1 VSGELTTNALTKAD
15 TSRFT
20 SFLRLDA
27 FSQFIF
33 VICLALI
40 MFGPIINL
48 LIWTV
53 TEVWYFPHSLPS
65 QWGLKYWGQV
75 FNPYSD
81 VSRSLM
87 TSILIAITTV
97 VVCLSV
103 SIPAG
108 YALSKRQ
115 MPFRVFWMLLFL
127 IPQAFPNL
135 TVYMNIAKI
144 FYDFG
149 LNGHFLGV
157 VLVHS
162 VHGLMFS
169 VWISVAAFSG
179 IDPLMARA
187 SRNLGAGPIYTFF
200 HITLPQATPGIVA
213 SGIFVFLESLDE
225 FTGTFFVGVPDITT
239 LPLLLYTASMEG
251 NYQIAS
257 ITALI
262 LLIPSILFMFIISRF
277 ISPDMLSRIGR

>member
-1 VSGELTTNALTKAD
+1 MSQELTMRSLTRAN
-15 TSRFT
+15 TSRF
-20 SFLRLDA
+20 SNLIRLGA
-27 FSQFIF
+27 FPQFVF

-53 TEVWYFPHSLPS
+53 AEVWYFPYTLPS
-65 QWGLKYWGQV
+65 QWGLKYWDQV
-75 FNPYSD
+75 FSPYSD
-81 VSRSLM
+81 VSGSLT
-87 TSILIAITTV
+87 TSLLIALTTV
-97 VVCLSV
+97 AVCLSV

-108 YALSKRQ
+108 YALSKQQ
-115 MPFRVFWMLLFL
+115 MPFRIFWMLLFL

-135 TVYMNIAKI
+135 TVYMNIARI

-149 LNGHFLGV
+149 LNGTFLGV

-179 IDPLMARA
+179 IDPLMIRA
-187 SRNLGAGPIYTFF
+187 SRNLGAGPVYTFF

-225 FTGTFFVGVPDITT
+225 FTGTFFVGAPEIST

-262 LLIPSILFMFIISRF
+262 LLVPSILFMFIISRF
-277 ISPDMLSRIGR
+277 ISPEMLSKIGR

>member
-1 VSGELTTNALTKAD
+1 MIATKKRHFFSGFRIYNL
-15 TSRFT
+15 RF
-20 SFLRLDA
+20 SFWLQSL
-27 FSQFIF
+27 FILL
-33 VICLALI
+33 LALV
-40 MFGPIINL
+40 MFGPIANL

-53 TEVWYFPHSLPS
+53 TESWYFPNSLPT
-65 QWGLKYWGQV
+65 QWGFKYWLQV

-81 VSRSLM
+81 VSGSLL
-87 TSILIAITTV
+87 TSIFIAILTV
-97 VVCLSV
+97 IVCLLVSV
-103 SIPAG
+103 PAG
-108 YALSKRQ
+108 YALSKNS

-135 TVYMNIAKI
+135 TVYMNIARL

-149 LNGHFLGV
+149 LNGTLLGV

-169 VWISVAAFSG
+169 IWISVAAFSST
-179 IDPLMARA
+179 DPMLERA

-200 HITLPQATPGIVA
+200 HIVLPQAAPGLVA
-213 SGIFVFLESLDE
+213 SCIFVFLESLDE
-225 FTGTFFVGVPDITT
+225 FTGTFFVGSPNINT

-262 LLIPSILFMFIISRF
+262 LLVPSILFMVVIHKFMR
-277 ISPDMLSRIGR
+277 PEMLSKLGK

>member
-1 VSGELTTNALTKAD
+1 MNVEQTMKPLPSMNRLPLTNW
-15 TSRFT
+15 
-20 SFLRLDA
+20 LRLDA
-27 FSQFIF
+27 FPQFIF
-33 VICLALI
+33 VLCLGLV

-65 QWGLKYWGQV
+65 EWGFKYWNQV
-75 FNPYSD
+75 FSPYSNI
-81 VSRSLM
+81 SGSLT
-87 TSILIAITTV
+87 TSIWIALTTV
-97 VVCLSV
+97 IVCLAV

-108 YALSKRQ
+108 YALSQQK
-115 MPFRVFWMLLFL
+115 MPFRVLWMLLFL

-135 TVYMNIAKI
+135 TVYMNIARI

-149 LNGHFLGV
+149 LNGSFLGV

-200 HITLPQATPGIVA
+200 HVTLPQATPGIIA

-225 FTGTFFVGVPDITT
+225 FTGTFFVGAPDITT

-262 LLIPSILFMFIISRF
+262 LLIPSILFIFIINKF
-277 ISPDMLSRIGR
+277 ISPEMLAKIGK

>member
-1 VSGELTTNALTKAD
+1 MIATQKQYYFSGI
-15 TSRFT
+15 SIYSVRF
-20 SFLRLDA
+20 SFWLQSL
-27 FSQFIF
+27 FILL
-33 VICLALI
+33 LALA
-40 MFGPIINL
+40 MFGPIVNL

-53 TEVWYFPHSLPS
+53 TESWYFPNSLPS
-65 QWGLKYWGQV
+65 QWGVKYWLQV

-81 VSRSLM
+81 VSGSLL
-87 TSILIAITTV
+87 TSLLIAILTV
-97 VVCLSV
+97 VVCLLVSV
-103 SIPAG
+103 PAG
-108 YALSKRQ
+108 YALSKNS

-135 TVYMNIAKI
+135 TVYMNIARL

-149 LNGHFLGV
+149 LNGTLLGV

-169 VWISVAAFSG
+169 IWISVAAFSST
-179 IDPLMARA
+179 DPMLERA

-200 HITLPQATPGIVA
+200 HIVLPQAAPGLVA
-213 SGIFVFLESLDE
+213 SCIFVFLESLDE
-225 FTGTFFVGVPDITT
+225 FTGTFFVGSPNINT

-262 LLIPSILFMFIISRF
+262 LLAPSILFMVIIHKF
-277 ISPDMLSRIGR
+277 MKPEMLSKLGK

>member
-1 VSGELTTNALTKAD
+1 MISTP
-15 TSRFT
+15 TSSLLSHIKVR
-20 SFLRLDA
+20 SLRLN
-27 FSQFIF
+27 FWLQSLFILL
-33 VICLALI
+33 LALVL
-40 MFGPIINL
+40 FGPIVNL

-53 TEVWYFPHSLPS
+53 TESWYFPHSLPT
-65 QWGLKYWGQV
+65 QWGFKYWHQV

-81 VSRSLM
+81 VSSSLL
-87 TSILIAITTV
+87 TSLLIAVLTV
-97 VVCLSV
+97 VVCLLVSV
-103 SIPAG
+103 PAG
-108 YALSKRQ
+108 YALAKQS

-135 TVYMNIAKI
+135 TVYMNIARI

-149 LNGHFLGV
+149 LNGTLLGV
-157 VLVHS
+157 ILVHS

-169 VWISVAAFSG
+169 IWISVAAFSST
-179 IDPLMARA
+179 DPMLERA

-200 HITLPQATPGIVA
+200 HIVLPQAAPGLVA
-213 SGIFVFLESLDE
+213 SCIFVFLESLDE
-225 FTGTFFVGVPDITT
+225 FTGTFFVGAPNIST

-262 LLIPSILFMFIISRF
+262 LLIPSILFMVIIHKFMR
-277 ISPDMLSRIGR
+277 PEMLSKLGK

>member
-1 VSGELTTNALTKAD
+1 MISTP
-15 TSRFT
+15 TSSLLSHIKVR
-20 SFLRLDA
+20 SLRLN
-27 FSQFIF
+27 FWLQSLFILL
-33 VICLALI
+33 LALVL
-40 MFGPIINL
+40 FGPIVNL

-53 TEVWYFPHSLPS
+53 TESWYFPHSLPT
-65 QWGLKYWGQV
+65 QWGFKYWHQV

-81 VSRSLM
+81 VSSSLL
-87 TSILIAITTV
+87 TSLLIAVLTV
-97 VVCLSV
+97 VVCLLVSV
-103 SIPAG
+103 PAG
-108 YALSKRQ
+108 YALAKQS

-135 TVYMNIAKI
+135 TVYMNIARI

-149 LNGHFLGV
+149 LNGTLLGV
-157 VLVHS
+157 ILVHS

-169 VWISVAAFSG
+169 IWISVAAFSST
-179 IDPLMARA
+179 DPMLERA

-200 HITLPQATPGIVA
+200 HIVLPQAAPGLVA
-213 SGIFVFLESLDE
+213 SCIFVFLESLDE
-225 FTGTFFVGVPDITT
+225 FTGTFFVGAPNIST

-262 LLIPSILFMFIISRF
+262 LLIPSILFMVIIHKFMRPE
-277 ISPDMLSRIGR
+277 ILSKLGK